1 MVSKL
6 NYIFERRDKIKIG
19 LLLILITVGSFFEL
33 LGVSV
38 FMPFI
43 NVIMNPE
50 SIKTD
55 RSLSRL
61 YDILHMPSFEVFLA
75 VLAIGIGVIY
85 LIKNIYLCLMQN
97 FILKYTYK
105 MRMNLASKLLN
116 TYMNEP
122 YTFHLSKNVAE
133 LQRTLQ
139 TDASQFMM
147 LLNASL
153 QMLAE
158 VMVCFTLGA
167 YLFHTSHS
175 ITVVIAIALLVCIG
189 CFFFMSKKIS
199 NRLGQQNQVYNA
211 KLIQWINQ
219 ALGGIKEVKVLH
231 REKFFVN
238 EYKDNY
244 KKLIHGA
251 KTNELIATLP
261 KYIVETVSICGMLLA
276 VIIKIFFGRKDIAD
290 FIPQLS
296 VFAVAAFRLL
306 PSVGKMNAY
315 INNIMYC
322 LPSLNLIYND
332 LKEVEDYSHI
342 KIEKEAKVDIKK
354 IKKEISLCDIVYS
367 YPGTT
372 TNVIDHVSLKIKK
385 GTTVALIGTSGAGK
399 TTLADIILGLL
410 PPKEGHIYVDDW
422 DIYEHMDAW
431 HHLLGYI
438 PQTIY
443 LSDDTIRNNIAF
455 GISKDEIDDQKIEKA
470 LKKAQLFEF
479 VNKLEHGLD
488 TVVGDRGVRLS
499 GGQRQRIG
507 IARAL
512 YHEPDVLILDEATS
526 ALDNET
532 EQAVMEAIE
541 SLQGI
546 KTMIII
552 AHRLT
557 TISKADEVYEVG
569 NGKICRRKK
578 EEVLPEK

>member
-19 LLLILITVGSFFEL
+19 LLLVLITIGSFFEL

-43 NVIMNPE
+43 NIIMTPE
-50 SIKTD
+50 SIETD
-55 RSLSRL
+55 KSLSWL
-61 YDILHMPSFEVFLA
+61 YKSLHMPSFEVFLA
-75 VLAIGIGVIY
+75 FLAIGIGIIY

-158 VMVCFTLGA
+158 IMVCFTLGV

-175 ITVVIAIALLVCIG
+175 ITVVIAVALLICIG

-231 REKFFVN
+231 REEFFVN

-244 KKLIHGA
+244 KKLIRGA

-276 VIIKIFFGRKDIAD
+276 VIIKIFFGRKDIID

-322 LPSLNLIYND
+322 LPSLDLIYDD

-342 KIEKEAKVDIKK
+342 KTEKESRENIKK
-354 IKKEISLCDIVYS
+354 LQKEISLCEIVYS
-367 YPGTT
+367 YPGTM
-372 TNVIDHVSLKIKK
+372 TNVIDHVNLKIRK

-431 HHLLGYI
+431 HYLLGYI

-455 GISKDEIDDQKIEKA
+455 GIPENEIDDKKIDNA
-470 LKKAQLFEF
+470 LRKAQLYEF
-479 VNKLEHGLD
+479 VNGLAYGLD

-557 TISKADEVYEVG
+557 TISKADEVYEVA
-569 NGKICRRKK
+569 NGKIYRRKK